1 MKIRKDIYGK
11 IGIINGWNKVL
22 NGKIC
27 IIVSEK
33 NISYNKRY
41 DICKVLVDDKI
52 YTVPKYF
59 ISICKNMNVEL

>member
-1 MKIRKDIYGK
+1 MKISKDINGK

-22 NGKIC
+22 NGKVC

-59 ISICKNMNVEL
+59 INICKNINVEL